1 MLRKRIVIVTL
12 AAFGSLVLSS
22 SIAASRSSHGPGG
35 PGGFHAHPAAYHPQS
50 KRPTTLHRP
59 HVSAMRRP
67 HGSAVHRPHDSAVHR
82 PHVSAM
88 RRPHVAAKHHPH
100 QRMRQASAHAH
111 AHPHPHG
118 QSRPHHAAPHRPP
131 ILRHVA
137 ALHRPAVARA
147 APAAPLRTGFH
158 LPPPRERRY
167 MPREAL
173 LNVDSTVD
181 SAAFAALARQHRFT
195 VVESIP
201 LRQSGRTLHRVR
213 VDDGR
218 SVPDLIR
225 ALAGDARVAS
235 AQPNYL
241 YTLQEHRIG
250 YVAPLRSAV
259 PQYASE
265 KMRLPEAHR
274 LATGQRVLVAVI
286 DSGIDGMHPY
296 LNGAIVEKVSVYGNG
311 DEADEHGTAMA
322 GAIADHGD
330 LVGVAPRSR
339 ILAIRAFAP
348 RPRAEAVADTVR
360 ITQAIDAAIQRGAK
374 VINMSFAGPDDPGV
388 AERIEAAHALG
399 IVLVAAAGNGGPAA
413 SDQYPAAYA
422 HVIAVT
428 ATDADDKVFERAN
441 GGSHIAVA
449 APGVDIL
456 AIVPDG
462 GVRVVSGT
470 SIAAAHVSGV
480 VALLIERRPT
490 IRPDEV
496 RRILSVS
503 AVKPRTA
510 VKGREIGAGRV
521 DAYAA
526 LRLLSPR
533 LSAGTT
539 SAEQSPR

>member
-1 MLRKRIVIVTL
+1 MLHKRIVIVTL
-12 AAFGSLVLSS
+12 AAFGSLVLTSS
-22 SIAASRSSHGPGG
+22 VAASRSSHGPGG
-35 PGGFHAHPAAYHPQS
+35 PGGFHARPVAYHPQF
-50 KRPTTLHRP
+50 KRPTMLHRP

-67 HGSAVHRPHDSAVHR
+67 HVSATRR
-82 PHVSAM
+82 PHVSAT
-88 RRPHVAAKHHPH
+88 RRPHIAAKHHPH
-100 QRMRQASAHAH
+100 QRMRHANAHAR
-111 AHPHPHG
+111 PHPHG
-118 QSRPHHAAPHRPP
+118 HSRPQHHAAPHRPP
-131 ILRHVA
+131 MLRHVA
-137 ALHRPAVARA
+137 ALHRPPVGRA

-158 LPPPRERRY
+158 LPPPHERRY
-167 MPREAL
+167 RPREAL

-235 AQPNYL
+235 AQPNYV

-250 YVAPLRSAV
+250 YLAPPRSAV

-311 DEADEHGTAMA
+311 DEADDHGTAMA

-388 AERIEAAHALG
+388 ADRVEAAHALG

-413 SDQYPAAYA
+413 SDQYPAAYP

-441 GGSHIAVA
+441 GGKHIAVA

-470 SIAAAHVSGV
+470 SIAAAHVSGI
-480 VALLIERRPT
+480 VALLIERRPA
-490 IRPDEV
+490 IHPDEV
-496 RRILSVS
+496 RRILAVS

-533 LSAGTT
+533 LTAGTT
-539 SAEQSPR
+539 SAEAPR

>member
-1 MLRKRIVIVTL
+1 M
-12 AAFGSLVLSS
+12 
-22 SIAASRSSHGPGG
+22 SR
-35 PGGFHAHPAAYHPQS
+35 HATAW
-50 KRPTTLHRP
+50 
-59 HVSAMRRP
+59 
-67 HGSAVHRPHDSAVHR
+67 
-82 PHVSAM
+82 
-88 RRPHVAAKHHPH
+88 
-100 QRMRQASAHAH
+100 
-111 AHPHPHG
+111 
-118 QSRPHHAAPHRPP
+118 
-131 ILRHVA
+131 
-137 ALHRPAVARA
+137 HRPAVTRA
-147 APAAPLRTGFH
+147 APAVPLRAGFH

-167 MPREAL
+167 RPREVL

-181 SAAFAALARQHRFT
+181 SAAFAALGRQHRFT

-201 LRQSGRTLHRVR
+201 LRQTGRTLHRVR

-225 ALAGDARVAS
+225 ALAGDTRVAS
-235 AQPNYL
+235 AQPNYV
-241 YTLQEHRIG
+241 YTLQEHRVG
-250 YVAPLRSAV
+250 YVAPPRSAV

-296 LNGAIVEKVSVYGNG
+296 LHGAIVEKVSVFGG
-311 DEADEHGTAMA
+311 HDEADEHGTAMA

-348 RPRAEAVADTVR
+348 RRRAEAEADTVR
-360 ITQAIDAAIQRGAK
+360 IIRAIDVAIQRGAK

-388 AERIEAAHALG
+388 AERIAAAHALG
-399 IVLVAAAGNGGPAA
+399 IVLVAAAGNAGPTAPE
-413 SDQYPAAYA
+413 QYPAAYKQ
-422 HVIAVT
+422 VIAVT
-428 ATDADDKVFERAN
+428 ATDVDDKVFDRAS
-441 GGSHIAVA
+441 GGSYIAVA

-470 SIAAAHVSGV
+470 SIAAAHVSGI
-480 VALLIERRPT
+480 VALLIERRPK
-490 IRPDEV
+490 IGPDEV
-496 RRILSVS
+496 RRILVAT
-503 AVKPRTA
+503 AVKPRTV

-526 LRLLSPR
+526 LRLLSRP
-533 LSAGTT
+533 LTAGTPPT
-539 SAEQSPR
+539 DPVQ